1 MKAIAI
7 EAGARVASVLI
18 HAENRPKNDKE
29 KQDLE
34 LVLESIRA
42 AMRTTPPGGMEGS
55 VYQAIRK
62 VLRAHL
68 VAGTST
74 ITGVHPDRRR
84 LLASRIAMGF
94 ALEHIR
100 SLTTAEKSAPAAQ
113 QSGGAL

>member
-18 HAENRPKNDKE
+18 HAENKPKNE
-29 KQDLE
+29 KQRQELE
-34 LVLESIRA
+34 EVLESIRA
-42 AMRTTPPGGMEGS
+42 AMRDVKEGS

-113 QSGGAL
+113 PGGAL

>member
-1 MKAIAI
+1 MKNTAI
-7 EAGARVASVLI
+7 EAGARTASVLI

-29 KQDLE
+29 KLE
-34 LVLESIRA
+34 LEAVLESIRA
-42 AMRTTPPGGMEGS
+42 AMRNVKEGS

-62 VLRAHL
+62 VLRAHV

-100 SLTTAEKSAPAAQ
+100 SLTTAEKSAPAART
-113 QSGGAL
+113 GGAL

>member
-1 MKAIAI
+1 MNNTAI

-42 AMRTTPPGGMEGS
+42 AMRTVKEGS